1 MILFISKMMVK
12 KMPGSGSFLDESEKN
27 RRRVFYMS
35 SEKNRMPAYADL
47 ASTAITVETCK
58 SCFLWLRK

>member
-1 MILFISKMMVK
+1 
-12 KMPGSGSFLDESEKN
+12 MPGSGSFLDESEKN

-47 ASTAITVETCK
+47 ASIAITVETCK
-58 SCFLWLRK
+58 ACFHSYRE